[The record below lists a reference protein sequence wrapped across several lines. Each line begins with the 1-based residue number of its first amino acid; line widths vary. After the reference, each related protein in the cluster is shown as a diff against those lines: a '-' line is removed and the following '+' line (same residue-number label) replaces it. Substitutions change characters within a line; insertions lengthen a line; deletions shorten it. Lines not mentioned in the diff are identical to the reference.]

1 MRRFGRALLVAGM
14 SEAAGTELPAG
25 ALQLPL
31 RHFGGRRGRSGVRSP
46 VEVTEGV
53 RPFLQEIDEQ
63 TQRSLNG

>member
-1 MRRFGRALLVAGM
+1 M

-25 ALQLPL
+25 ACTSPCAIPAVAA
-31 RHFGGRRGRSGVRSP
+31 GPGRRGGPGSP

-63 TQRSLNG
+63 T